1 MPVLKNFWRRVTTMK
16 KLIALGMAAVMC
28 LSMTACSVSVSNTST
43 TAETTTAAETKE
55 ESSEAK
61 EETTAAETT
70 AAETT
75 AAAGESELV
84 ATADYPTKPLTMII
98 PYGAGGTTDV
108 WGRKLAALLEKYLGQ
123 PITVTNQ
130 GGASGSIGSQFVKEQ
145 PSDGYT
151 LLVCAETMGT
161 YRTMNICD
169 LGYDDFTVISPLVGD
184 PKVLVV
190 GKDSKY
196 NTLQELLDDIKAN
209 PGKITMSHSGPGGSG
224 HNQGLVLKEL
234 GYDVAMTSFDSGN
247 DALIGVIGGQVDFT
261 NPNISTLGGY
271 IESGD
276 VKPLAVF
283 SSERMEAYPDIPAF
297 TETVPESEK
306 YLNIPYTLLSFVV
319 NNDTPQEVVDVLK
332 AASEKVF
339 ADPEWTDFVK
349 ANAADPVFEKY
360 TDEESVQAFY
370 DNWKSVICWL
380 QYENGVAE
388 KSPEEFGIK
397 KLGE

>member
-1 MPVLKNFWRRVTTMK
+1 M
-16 KLIALGMAAVMC
+16 IALTTAAAMC
-28 LSMTACSVSVSNTST
+28 LSLAACSVSTSS
-43 TAETTTAAETKE
+43 K
-55 ESSEAK
+55 
-61 EETTAAETT
+61 ETTAAETT
-70 AAETT
+70 VADKTETAEEDTT
-75 AAAGESELV
+75 AAAEATEASEAEGDLV

-98 PYGAGGTTDV
+98 PYGAGGTTDT
-108 WGRKLAALLEKYLGQ
+108 WGRKLAVLLEKYLGQ
-123 PITVTNQ
+123 SITVTNQ
-130 GGASGSIGSQFVKEQ
+130 GGASGSIGSQFVKDQ

-196 NTLQELLDDIKAN
+196 NTLEELLEDIKAN

-234 GYDVAMTSFDSGN
+234 GYEVAMTSFDSGN
-247 DALIGVIGGQVDFT
+247 DALLGVIGGQVDFT

-276 VKPLAVF
+276 VKALAVF

-297 TETVPESEK
+297 TETVPEAES

-319 NNDTPQEVVDVLK
+319 NKDTPQEVVDVLK
-332 AASEKVF
+332 AATEKVF
-339 ADPEWTDFVK
+339 ADPEWTEFVK

-360 TDEESVQAFY
+360 TDDASIQEFY
-370 DNWKSVICWL
+370 DNWKSIICWL

-397 KLGE
+397 KAGE

>member
-1 MPVLKNFWRRVTTMK
+1 MK
-16 KLIALGMAAVMC
+16 KMIALTTAAAMC
-28 LSMTACSVSVSNTST
+28 LSLAACSVSTSS
-43 TAETTTAAETKE
+43 K
-55 ESSEAK
+55 
-61 EETTAAETT
+61 ETTAAETT
-70 AAETT
+70 VADKTEIAEEDTT
-75 AAAGESELV
+75 AAAEATEASEAEGDLV

-98 PYGAGGTTDV
+98 PYGAGGTTDT
-108 WGRKLAALLEKYLGQ
+108 WGRKLAVLLEKYLGQ
-123 PITVTNQ
+123 SITVTNQ
-130 GGASGSIGSQFVKEQ
+130 GGASGSIGSQFVKDQ

-169 LGYDDFTVISPLVGD
+169 LGYDDFTVVSPLVGD

-196 NTLQELLDDIKAN
+196 NTLEELLEDIKAN

-234 GYDVAMTSFDSGN
+234 GYEVAMTSFDSGN
-247 DALIGVIGGQVDFT
+247 DALLGVIGGQVDFT
-261 NPNISTLGGY
+261 NSNISTLGGY

-276 VKPLAVF
+276 VKALAVF

-297 TETVPESEK
+297 TETVPEAES

-319 NNDTPQEVVDVLK
+319 NKDTPQEVVDVLK
-332 AASEKVF
+332 AATEKVF
-339 ADPEWTDFVK
+339 ADPEWTEFVK

-360 TDEESVQAFY
+360 TDDASIQEFY
-370 DNWKSVICWL
+370 DNWKSIICWL

-397 KLGE
+397 KAGE

>member
-1 MPVLKNFWRRVTTMK
+1 MK

-28 LSMTACSVSVSNTST
+28 LSATACSVSVSSD
-43 TAETTTAAETKE
+43 TTTAA
-55 ESSEAK
+55 A
-61 EETTAAETT
+61 TTAAETT
-70 AAETT
+70 AAETEKAAETT
-75 AAAGESELV
+75 AAAAETESELV

-98 PYGAGGTTDV
+98 PYNASGTTDV

-123 PITVTNQ
+123 PITVINQ
-130 GGASGSIGSQFVKEQ
+130 GGASGSIGSQFVKDQ

-169 LGYDDFTVISPLVGD
+169 LGYDDFTMISPLIGD

-196 NTLQELLDDIKAN
+196 NTLAELLDDIKAN

-247 DALIGVIGGQVDFT
+247 DALLGVIGGQVDFT

-276 VKPLAVF
+276 VKALAVF
-283 SSERMEAYPDIPAF
+283 SSERMETYPDIPAF
-297 TETVPESEK
+297 TETVPEAEK
-306 YLNIPYTLLSFVV
+306 YLNIPYTLLSFAV
-319 NNDTPQEVVDVLK
+319 NNDTPQEAVDVLK
-332 AASEKVF
+332 AATEKVF
-339 ADPEWTDFVK
+339 ADEEWKEFVK

-360 TDEESVQAFY
+360 TDDESIKAFY

-397 KLGE
+397 KIGE

>member
-1 MPVLKNFWRRVTTMK
+1 MK
-16 KLIALGMAAVMC
+16 KMIALTTAAAMC
-28 LSMTACSVSVSNTST
+28 LSLAACSVSTSS
-43 TAETTTAAETKE
+43 KQ
-55 ESSEAK
+55 
-61 EETTAAETT
+61 TTAAETT
-70 AAETT
+70 VADKTETAEEDTT
-75 AAAGESELV
+75 AAAEATEASEAEGDLV
-84 ATADYPTKPLTMII
+84 AAADYPTKPLTMII
-98 PYGAGGTTDV
+98 PYGAGGTTDT
-108 WGRKLAALLEKYLGQ
+108 WGRKLAVLLEKYLGQ
-123 PITVTNQ
+123 SITVTNQ
-130 GGASGSIGSQFVKEQ
+130 GGASGSIGSQFVKDQ

-196 NTLQELLDDIKAN
+196 NTLEELLEDIKAN

-234 GYDVAMTSFDSGN
+234 GYEVAMTSFDSGN
-247 DALIGVIGGQVDFT
+247 DALLGVIGGQVDFT

-276 VKPLAVF
+276 VKALAVF

-297 TETVPESEK
+297 TETVPEAES

-319 NNDTPQEVVDVLK
+319 NKDTPQEVVDVLK
-332 AASEKVF
+332 AATEKVF
-339 ADPEWTDFVK
+339 ADPEWTEFVK

-360 TDEESVQAFY
+360 TDDASIQEFY
-370 DNWKSVICWL
+370 DNWKSIICWL

-397 KLGE
+397 KAGE

>member
-1 MPVLKNFWRRVTTMK
+1 MK
-16 KLIALGMAAVMC
+16 KVIALGMAAVMC
-28 LSMTACSVSVSNTST
+28 LSMTACSVSTASKTTTT
-43 TAETTTAAETKE
+43 TAAETAAETKE
-55 ESSEAK
+55 ETEAAK
-61 EETTAAETT
+61 AEETTAEETT
-70 AAETT
+70 EAE
-75 AAAGESELV
+75 SDIV
-84 ATADYPTKPLTMII
+84 AIADYPTKPLTMII

-145 PSDGYT
+145 ASDGYT

-196 NTLQELLDDIKAN
+196 NTLEELLEDIKAN

-332 AASEKVF
+332 AASKKVF

-349 ANAADPVFEKY
+349 TNAADPVFEKY
-360 TDEESVQAFY
+360 TDDESVQAFY

-380 QYENGVAE
+380 QYDNGVAE

-397 KLGE
+397 RLGE

>member
-1 MPVLKNFWRRVTTMK
+1 MK
-16 KLIALGMAAVMC
+16 KMIALTTAAAMC
-28 LSMTACSVSVSNTST
+28 LSLAACSVSTSS
-43 TAETTTAAETKE
+43 K
-55 ESSEAK
+55 
-61 EETTAAETT
+61 ETTAAETT
-70 AAETT
+70 VADKTETAEEDTT
-75 AAAGESELV
+75 AAAEATEASEVEGDLV

-98 PYGAGGTTDV
+98 PYGAGGTTDT
-108 WGRKLAALLEKYLGQ
+108 WGRKLAVLLEKYLGQ
-123 PITVTNQ
+123 SITVTNQ
-130 GGASGSIGSQFVKEQ
+130 GGASGSIGSQFVKDQ

-196 NTLQELLDDIKAN
+196 NTLEELLEDIKAN

-234 GYDVAMTSFDSGN
+234 GYEVAMTSFDSGN
-247 DALIGVIGGQVDFT
+247 DALLGVIGGQVDFT

-276 VKPLAVF
+276 VKALAVF

-297 TETVPESEK
+297 TETVPEAES

-319 NNDTPQEVVDVLK
+319 NKDTPQEVVDVLK
-332 AASEKVF
+332 AATEKVF
-339 ADPEWTDFVK
+339 ADPEWTEFVK

-360 TDEESVQAFY
+360 TDDASIQEFY
-370 DNWKSVICWL
+370 DNWKSIICWL

-397 KLGE
+397 KAGE

>member
-1 MPVLKNFWRRVTTMK
+1 MK
-16 KLIALGMAAVMC
+16 KVIALGMAAVMC
-28 LSMTACSVSVSNTST
+28 LSMTACSVSTSSKT
-43 TAETTTAAETKE
+43 TTTAAATTEAETK
-55 ESSEAK
+55 A
-61 EETTAAETT
+61 ETAAAETT
-70 AAETT
+70 AAGTEAAETK
-75 AAAGESELV
+75 AAESDLV
-84 ATADYPTKPLTMII
+84 ATADYPTKPMTMII
-98 PYGAGGTTDV
+98 PYGAGGTTDT
-108 WGRKLAALLEKYLGQ
+108 WGRKLAVLLEKYLGQ
-123 PITVTNQ
+123 SITVTNQ
-130 GGASGSIGSQFVKEQ
+130 GGASGSIGSQFVKDQ

-196 NTLQELLDDIKAN
+196 NTLEELLDDIKAN

-247 DALIGVIGGQVDFT
+247 DALLGVIGGQVDFT

-306 YLNIPYTLLSFVV
+306 YLDIPYTLLSFVV

-332 AASEKVF
+332 AATQKVF

-349 ANAADPVFEKY
+349 KNAADPVFEKY
-360 TDEESVQAFY
+360 TDDASIQAFY

-380 QYENGVAE
+380 QYDNGVAE

-397 KLGE
+397 RIGE

>member
-1 MPVLKNFWRRVTTMK
+1 MK
-16 KLIALGMAAVMC
+16 KMIALTTAAAMC
-28 LSMTACSVSVSNTST
+28 LSLAACSVSTSS
-43 TAETTTAAETKE
+43 K
-55 ESSEAK
+55 
-61 EETTAAETT
+61 ETTAAETT
-70 AAETT
+70 VADKTETAEEDTT
-75 AAAGESELV
+75 AAAEATETSEAEGDLV

-98 PYGAGGTTDV
+98 PYGAGGTTDT
-108 WGRKLAALLEKYLGQ
+108 WGRKLAVLLEKYLGQ
-123 PITVTNQ
+123 SITVTNQ
-130 GGASGSIGSQFVKEQ
+130 GGASGSIGSQFVKDQ

-196 NTLQELLDDIKAN
+196 NTLEELLEDIKAN

-234 GYDVAMTSFDSGN
+234 GYEVAMTSFDSGN
-247 DALIGVIGGQVDFT
+247 DALLGVIGGQVDFT

-276 VKPLAVF
+276 VKALAVF

-297 TETVPESEK
+297 TETVPEAES

-319 NNDTPQEVVDVLK
+319 NKDTPQEVVDVLK
-332 AASEKVF
+332 AATEKVF
-339 ADPEWTDFVK
+339 ADPEWTEFVK

-360 TDEESVQAFY
+360 TDDASIQEFY
-370 DNWKSVICWL
+370 DNWKSIICWL

-388 KSPEEFGIK
+388 KSPEEFGIMK
-397 KLGE
+397 AGE

>member
-1 MPVLKNFWRRVTTMK
+1 MR
-16 KLIALGMAAVMC
+16 KLFAFGMAAVMC
-28 LSMTACSVSVSNTST
+28 LSMTACSVSTSSKT
-43 TAETTTAAETKE
+43 TTTAAET
-55 ESSEAK
+55 
-61 EETTAAETT
+61 AAETQT
-70 AAETT
+70 EAAEEEATEAE
-75 AAAGESELV
+75 AAEEADSDLV

-98 PYGAGGTTDV
+98 PYAAGGTTDT
-108 WGRKLAALLEKYLGQ
+108 WGRKLAVMLEKYLGQ
-123 PITVTNQ
+123 SITVTNQ
-130 GGASGSIGSQFVKEQ
+130 GGASGSIGSQFVKDQ

-196 NTLQELLDDIKAN
+196 NSLEELLDDIKAN
-209 PGKITMSHSGPGGSG
+209 PGKVTMSHSGPGGSG

-234 GYDVAMTSFDSGN
+234 GYEVAMTSFDSGS

-319 NNDTPQEVVDVLK
+319 NNDTPQEAVDVLK
-332 AASEKVF
+332 AAVQKVY
-339 ADPEWTDFVK
+339 ADPEWTEFVK

-360 TDEESVQAFY
+360 TDDASIQEFY

-397 KLGE
+397 KIGE

>member
-1 MPVLKNFWRRVTTMK
+1 MK
-16 KLIALGMAAVMC
+16 KMIALTTAVAMC
-28 LSMTACSVSVSNTST
+28 LSLAACSVSTSS
-43 TAETTTAAETKE
+43 K
-55 ESSEAK
+55 
-61 EETTAAETT
+61 ETTAAETT
-70 AAETT
+70 VADKTETAEEDTT
-75 AAAGESELV
+75 AAAEATEASEAEGDLV

-98 PYGAGGTTDV
+98 PYGAGGTTDT
-108 WGRKLAALLEKYLGQ
+108 WGRKLAVLLEKYLGQ
-123 PITVTNQ
+123 SITVTNQ
-130 GGASGSIGSQFVKEQ
+130 GGASGSIGSQFVKDQ

-196 NTLQELLDDIKAN
+196 NTLEELLEDIKAN

-234 GYDVAMTSFDSGN
+234 GYEVAMTSFDSGN
-247 DALIGVIGGQVDFT
+247 DALLGVIGGQVDFT

-276 VKPLAVF
+276 VKALAVF

-297 TETVPESEK
+297 TETVPEAES

-319 NNDTPQEVVDVLK
+319 NKDTPQEVVDVLK
-332 AASEKVF
+332 AATEKVF
-339 ADPEWTDFVK
+339 ADPEWTEFVK

-360 TDEESVQAFY
+360 TDDASIQEFY
-370 DNWKSVICWL
+370 DNWKSIICWL

-397 KLGE
+397 KAGE

>member
-1 MPVLKNFWRRVTTMK
+1 MK
-16 KLIALGMAAVMC
+16 KMIALTTAAAMC
-28 LSMTACSVSVSNTST
+28 LSLAACSVSTSS
-43 TAETTTAAETKE
+43 K
-55 ESSEAK
+55 
-61 EETTAAETT
+61 ETTAAETT
-70 AAETT
+70 VADKTETAEEDTT
-75 AAAGESELV
+75 AAAEATEASEAEEDLV

-98 PYGAGGTTDV
+98 PYGAGGTTDT
-108 WGRKLAALLEKYLGQ
+108 WGRKLAVLLEKYLGQ
-123 PITVTNQ
+123 SITVTNQ
-130 GGASGSIGSQFVKEQ
+130 GGASGSIGSQFVKDQ

-196 NTLQELLDDIKAN
+196 NTLEELLEDIKAN

-234 GYDVAMTSFDSGN
+234 GYEVAMTSFDSGN
-247 DALIGVIGGQVDFT
+247 DALLGVIGGQVDFT

-276 VKPLAVF
+276 VKALAVF

-297 TETVPESEK
+297 TETVPEAES

-319 NNDTPQEVVDVLK
+319 NKDTPQEVVDVLK
-332 AASEKVF
+332 AATEKVF
-339 ADPEWTDFVK
+339 ADPEWTEFVK

-360 TDEESVQAFY
+360 TDDASIQEFY
-370 DNWKSVICWL
+370 DNWKSIICWL

-397 KLGE
+397 KAGE

>member
-1 MPVLKNFWRRVTTMK
+1 MK
-16 KLIALGMAAVMC
+16 KMIALTTAAAMC
-28 LSMTACSVSVSNTST
+28 LPLAACSVSTSS
-43 TAETTTAAETKE
+43 K
-55 ESSEAK
+55 
-61 EETTAAETT
+61 ETTAAETT
-70 AAETT
+70 VADKTETAEEDTT
-75 AAAGESELV
+75 AAAEATEASEAEGDLV

-98 PYGAGGTTDV
+98 PYGAGGTTDT
-108 WGRKLAALLEKYLGQ
+108 WGRKLAVLLEKYLGQ
-123 PITVTNQ
+123 SITVTNQ
-130 GGASGSIGSQFVKEQ
+130 GGASGSIGSQFVKDQ

-169 LGYDDFTVISPLVGD
+169 LGYDDFTVVSPLVGD

-196 NTLQELLDDIKAN
+196 NTLEELLEDIKAN

-234 GYDVAMTSFDSGN
+234 GYEVAMTSFDSGN
-247 DALIGVIGGQVDFT
+247 DALLGVIGGQVDFT

-276 VKPLAVF
+276 VKALAVF

-297 TETVPESEK
+297 TETVPEAES

-319 NNDTPQEVVDVLK
+319 NKDTPQEVVDVLK
-332 AASEKVF
+332 AATEKVF
-339 ADPEWTDFVK
+339 ADPEWTEFVK

-360 TDEESVQAFY
+360 TDDASIQEFY
-370 DNWKSVICWL
+370 DNWKSIICWL

-397 KLGE
+397 KAGE

>member
-1 MPVLKNFWRRVTTMK
+1 MK
-16 KLIALGMAAVMC
+16 KMIALTTAAAMC
-28 LSMTACSVSVSNTST
+28 LSLAACSVSTSS
-43 TAETTTAAETKE
+43 K
-55 ESSEAK
+55 
-61 EETTAAETT
+61 ETTAAETT
-70 AAETT
+70 VADKTETAEEDTT
-75 AAAGESELV
+75 AAAEATEASEAEGDLV

-98 PYGAGGTTDV
+98 PYGAGGTTDT
-108 WGRKLAALLEKYLGQ
+108 WGRKLAVLLEKYLGQ
-123 PITVTNQ
+123 SITVTNQ
-130 GGASGSIGSQFVKEQ
+130 GGASGSIGSQFVKDQ

-196 NTLQELLDDIKAN
+196 NTLEELLEDIKAN

-234 GYDVAMTSFDSGN
+234 GYEVAMTSFDSGN
-247 DALIGVIGGQVDFT
+247 DALLGVIGGQVDFT

-276 VKPLAVF
+276 VKALAVF

-297 TETVPESEK
+297 TETVPEAES

-319 NNDTPQEVVDVLK
+319 NKDTPQEVVDVLK
-332 AASEKVF
+332 AATEKVF
-339 ADPEWTDFVK
+339 ADPEWTEFVK

-360 TDEESVQAFY
+360 TDDASIQEFY
-370 DNWKSVICWL
+370 DNWKSIICWL

-397 KLGE
+397 KAGE